1 MSKALDLHKNNKGK
15 VGTHLKV
22 EINSLEDL
30 SLAYTP
36 GVAEPCLEISKDE
49 SLAYEYTS
57 KGNTVAIIT
66 DGTAV
71 LGLGDIG
78 PLASIPV
85 MEGKAALFKRFADI
99 DAVAICIDEKDDD
112 KLVEMISKM
121 TATFGGI
128 NLEDIA
134 APRCFEIERKL
145 QEKVN
150 IPVFHDDQH
159 GTAIVV
165 SAAIINALKLA
176 NKNISD
182 VKIVISGAGA
192 AGTAIAKLLK
202 SMNANNIIMVDRE
215 GAISSKNISSNKK
228 DLLTYTNPNDE
239 SGSLKEVIVDADI
252 FIGVSAPKLLNRD
265 DISKMKENAIV
276 FALANPVPEILYEE
290 AKAGNALIVG
300 TGRSDFPN
308 QINNILAFPG
318 VFKGAL
324 AARATYISEEMK
336 VAAVEALASYIKDED
351 LREDYVI
358 ASIFDEGITDLVAE
372 SVKNAW
378 RNKK

>member
-134 APRCFEIERKL
+134 APGCFEIERKL